1 MFFDFSAIKK
11 SLQSLESRLSDLR
24 AEKFELRKKREAI
37 QYAPASKEDVKQRVA
52 KWVTDAG
59 AAFTQDLF
67 IGAKQF
73 AQSPHMR
80 DAGRLQSLATF
91 NGAPGSRLDDT
102 NNPKELGQAMCAL
115 LGPLLIESL
124 MKSIDAM
131 EWPQNAIPLANR
143 TEEME
148 ALDKQIGKLQKEES
162 DIITKAKDAGI
173 NLG

>member
-24 AEKFELRKKREAI
+24 AEKFELHKKREAI
-37 QYAPASKEDVKQRVA
+37 RYAPAAKDDVKQHVA

-67 IGAKQF
+67 ICAKQF
-73 AQSPHMR
+73 AQSPHIR
-80 DAGRLQSLATF
+80 DGGRLQSLTTL
-91 NGAPGSRLDDT
+91 NGAPSSRRDDT
-102 NNPKELGQAMCAL
+102 NNPQEFGQAMCAL
-115 LGPLLIESL
+115 LGPLLIESF

-143 TEEME
+143 TGEME
-148 ALDKQIGKLQKEES
+148 ALYKQIEKLEKEENE
-162 DIITKAKDAGI
+162 ILTKAQDAGL
-173 NLG
+173 NLE